1 MSRPDR
7 LRAMVRADVAIGNAL
22 ANHRVTDDIRL
33 QRLVFEW
40 TDLVGGRIGARS
52 APDGISRTGP
62 REHPTRVLWIRV
74 ANTAWLQELT
84 LLREQLV
91 ASIKAGVGEPTLF
104 DDIRLHLGK
113 PPVPVADLLAG
124 VTIRRPR
131 PAPPRRPTGA
141 TADRAREIDRET
153 AAVEDA
159 DLRALIRDVRTRN
172 DR

>member
-1 MSRPDR
+1 
-7 LRAMVRADVAIGNAL
+7 MVRADVAVGNAL
-22 ANHRVTDDIRL
+22 ANHHVTDDIRL

-40 TDLVGGRIGARS
+40 ADIVGGRIGARS

-62 REHPTRVLWIRV
+62 RDHPTRVLWIRV

-91 ASIKAGVGEPTLF
+91 ASIKASVGEPALF
-104 DDIRLHLGK
+104 DEIRLHLGR
-113 PPVPVADLLAG
+113 PAVPVADLLDG

-131 PAPPRRPTGA
+131 PAPRRRPSAA
-141 TADRAREIDRET
+141 TSDRAQQIDRET
-153 AAVEDA
+153 AVVEDD
-159 DLRALIRDVRTRN
+159 DLRALIRDVRIRN

>member
-22 ANHRVTDDIRL
+22 SNHRVTDDIRL

-40 TDLVGGRIGARS
+40 TDIVGGRIGARS

-62 REHPTRVLWIRV
+62 RDHPTRMLWIRV
-74 ANTAWLQELT
+74 ANTAWLHELT

-91 ASIKAGVGEPTLF
+91 ASIKAGVGEPALF
-104 DDIRLHLGK
+104 DDIKLHLGK
-113 PPVPVADLLAG
+113 PPPVAADLLDG

-131 PAPPRRPTGA
+131 PAPRRRPIAATG
-141 TADRAREIDRET
+141 DSARTIDRET
-153 AAVEDA
+153 SAIEDE
-159 DLRALIRDVRTRN
+159 DLRAVIRDVRLRN